1 MCGRYTLKNTKEVK
15 RLHNIDIIPNYNI
28 TPSQN
33 ILMIAQDKK
42 QYIKW
47 AFTPYWAKIPMNLIN
62 ARLEN
67 LYIKP
72 SYAEVKRCVI
82 VLDGWYE
89 WQKKKNFKIPFYHY
103 IDSEIFYMAG
113 IYNNNGCAI
122 VTTEADK
129 NIKFIHHRQ
138 PLLLGREDI
147 EIWIRGE
154 EKNIKMYKNKIK
166 TYPVDIYVNNPAN
179 NDSKCIEKIR
189 ADY

>member
-15 RLHNIDIIPNYNI
+15 KLHNIDIIPNYNI

-72 SYAEVKRCVI
+72 SYAEVKRCAI

-89 WQKKKNFKIPFYHY
+89 WQKKKKFKTPFYHY

-129 NIKFIHHRQ
+129 NIKFIHHRK

-189 ADY
+189 GDY